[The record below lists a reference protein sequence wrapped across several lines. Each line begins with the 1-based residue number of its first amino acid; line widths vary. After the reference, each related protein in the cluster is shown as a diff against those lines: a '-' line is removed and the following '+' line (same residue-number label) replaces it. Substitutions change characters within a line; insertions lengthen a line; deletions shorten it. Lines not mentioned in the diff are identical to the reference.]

1 MNILLVS
8 QCNKQAL
15 TETRRILDQ
24 FAERKGE
31 RTWQTPITQEGLNT
45 LQLLLKKTARRNT
58 AVACHWIR
66 GINNTELLWVIGN
79 RRRFNE
85 EGTVPTNTTKR
96 NILRSEDENRWDSCH
111 SFSLLAALAGL
122 FHDWGK
128 ANTLF
133 QQKLKGQRPLAE
145 PYRHEWVSLRLFQAF
160 AAGKSDNQWLSQLL
174 NIDAQQEQL
183 ILEKLSFSEASSPF
197 KGLDTIAQSVAWLIV
212 SHHRLPTYLPREN
225 NPQINKADYWLTEKL
240 NPEWNALNHH
250 KPDITPLEKRENFQF
265 PSGTP
270 LQSHSWRSM
279 AHQFAK
285 RALRNHKLKDYSD
298 LKAVFPTHMAR
309 LCLMLADHIYSSG
322 PETPRWQDKAY
333 QVYANT
339 ERETKKLKQQLDE
352 HNIGVAQ
359 LAYRLGLHLPQLR
372 QTLPAITRHKKFKQR
387 ATIKKYRWQDRAYD
401 LTTAIKESS
410 EQCGFFGVNM
420 ASTGCGKTLANAK
433 IMYALSDSQIGCRF
447 SIAIGLRTL
456 TLQTGDALRE
466 RLSLKDDDLA
476 ILIGSQAVKQLHQY
490 DKDNNTIPNEESD
503 DPLSSGSESESAFAE
518 HHYVSYQ
525 GSLDDGPIGK
535 WLAKAPTIRKLVSA
549 PITVSTIDY
558 LITATEGT
566 RGGQQIA
573 PMLRLLNTDL
583 VLDEPD
589 DFALEDLPALCR
601 LVNWAGLL
609 GSRVLISSATLPP
622 TFIRALF
629 EAYAYGRKQY
639 NSSHNINEENICCA
653 WFDEFESSTYQLNS
667 DTFKEKHHQFIA
679 QRAEILNKKSLPLR
693 LGELAKFDDVK
704 LDKQSA
710 IQLMATTIHPLIQQL
725 HERHH
730 VTSEQH
736 KQVSVGLVRMANIE
750 PLVAVANA
758 LFTLEPMADTRIH
771 YCIYHSRHPLAVRAF
786 IEHQLDSVLM
796 RDPQD
801 PTGILSVPSIKD
813 KLQRY
818 PETKHIFV
826 VIATPVAEVGRDH
839 DYDWAIVE
847 PSSMR
852 SIIQLAGRVQ
862 RHRQIEPESAN
873 IVLLSKNI
881 KGLIKQKHKRPI
893 FANPGFEQIGLYSLP
908 SHDLSE
914 ILAPE
919 YYSIITAEPRFMAP
933 KVSKTFNF
941 INLEHRTLADQ
952 LFTNSQTQARYWWTE
967 PYLHLFGQL
976 QKLTLFRASRPQKSY
991 FVCIDDE
998 GMINFIIFNKEKNE
1012 WVTRDPLFTPYK
1024 NISFSE
1030 RNQAWFNMDY
1040 QDIYQ
1045 SIADNLNIDINDMGK
1060 TFGEINLD
1068 NPPNDTPKFIY
1079 HPLLGIIKGDYLL

>member
-1 MNILLVS
+1 MNILLIS

-15 TETRRILDQ
+15 PETRRILDQ
-24 FAERKGE
+24 FAERKGD

-45 LQLLLKKTARRNT
+45 LQMLLKKTARRNT

-66 GINNTELLWVIGN
+66 GVNNSELLWIIGN
-79 RRRFNE
+79 RRRFNDV
-85 EGTVPTNTTKR
+85 GTVPTNTTKR

-145 PYRHEWVSLRLFQAF
+145 PYRHEWVSLCLFRAF
-160 AAGKSDNQWLSQLL
+160 VAGKSDKEWLTQLL
-174 NIDAQQEQL
+174 NVDAE
-183 ILEKLSFSEASSPF
+183 LEHNLLENLSFSETLSPF
-197 KGLDTIAQSVAWLIV
+197 KGLTGSIAQSVAWLIV

-225 NPQINKADYWLTEKL
+225 NPQIDKADHWLTEKL
-240 NPEWNALNHH
+240 NPEWNATNHH
-250 KPDITPLEKRENFQF
+250 NPAVTASEKKDNFQF
-265 PSGTP
+265 PAGTP
-270 LQSHSWRSM
+270 LRSQTWCRM
-279 AHQFAK
+279 AQQFAK
-285 RALRNHKLKDYSD
+285 RALNHPKLASYAV
-298 LKAVFPTHMAR
+298 LTEVFPTHMAR

-322 PETPRWQDKAY
+322 LETERWQDKSY
-333 QVYANT
+333 QAYANT
-339 ERETKKLKQQLDE
+339 DRVTKKLKQQLDE

-359 LAYRLGLHLPQLR
+359 LAYRLGLHLPQFR

-387 ATIKKYRWQDRAYD
+387 STIKKYRWQDQAYE
-401 LTTAIKESS
+401 LTAAIKETTQ
-410 EQCGFFGVNM
+410 QCGFFGINM

-433 IMYALSDSQIGCRF
+433 IMYALSDNQMGCRF

-456 TLQTGDALRE
+456 TLQTGDALRD

-490 DKDNNTIPNEESD
+490 NQSDELIPKEEND
-503 DPLSSGSESESAFAE
+503 DPLNSGSESESIFAE

-525 GSLDDGPIGK
+525 GSVDDGPIGK
-535 WLAKAPTIRKLVSA
+535 WLARAPSIHKLVSA

-558 LITATEGT
+558 LISATEGT

-573 PMLRLLNTDL
+573 PMLRLLNADL

-609 GSRVLISSATLPP
+609 GSRILISSATLPP
-622 TFIRALF
+622 SFIKALF
-629 EAYAYGRKQY
+629 DAYYYGRQQY
-639 NSSHNINEENICCA
+639 NRSHHIKETDICCA
-653 WFDEFESSTYQLNS
+653 WFDEFESSTHQLNS
-667 DTFKEKHHQFIA
+667 NNLKPMHHQFIA
-679 QRAEILNKKSLPLR
+679 KRAQILNKKSLPLR
-693 LGELAKFDDVK
+693 CGELAKFDDVK
-704 LDKQSA
+704 LNKQQA
-710 IQLMATTIHPLIQQL
+710 IQLMAQIIHPLIQQL

-750 PLVAVANA
+750 PLVAVANT

-771 YCIYHSRHPLAVRAF
+771 YCVYHSRHPLAVRAF

-796 RDPQD
+796 RDPQNPD
-801 PTGILSVPSIKD
+801 GILSVPSIKD
-813 KLQRY
+813 KLQHY

-862 RHRQIEPESAN
+862 RHRQIAPNTPN
-873 IVLLSKNI
+873 IVLLNKNI
-881 KGLIKQKHKRPI
+881 KGLMKENVVFCK
-893 FANPGFEQIGLYSLP
+893 PGFEQTGLFSLS
-908 SHDLSE
+908 SHDLSA

-919 YYSIITAEPRFMAP
+919 YYSIITAEPRFIEP
-933 KVSKTFNF
+933 LINKPLNF
-941 INLEHRTLADQ
+941 ISLEHAALIDK
-952 LFTNSQTQARYWWTE
+952 LFLNKQTQAQYWWKQD
-967 PYLHLFGQL
+967 YLHLFGQL
-976 QKLTLFRASRPQKSY
+976 QKITLFRASKPQQAY
-991 FVCIDDE
+991 FVGFDDDE
-998 GMINFIIFNKEKNE
+998 NINFDVFYKKENQWKNKS
-1012 WVTRDPLFTPYK
+1012 DLFTPYK
-1024 NISFSE
+1024 NVIFSE
-1030 RNQAWFNMDY
+1030 RNQSWFNMSY

-1045 SIADNLNIDINDMGK
+1045 SIADNLNVDINDIGR

-1068 NPPNDTPKFIY
+1068 NHPNTTPKFIY
-1079 HPLLGIIKGDYLL
+1079 HPLLGIIFGSYLI